1 MSLEN
6 RTGEELPM
14 SSLPF
19 RKRYTRE
26 MKDAIK
32 TQSTDT
38 GNGEQNL
45 QSSETKNEKDQGENE
60 LVKIIPGV
68 IRHTSS
74 PDHSFAYYFNVPSKN

>member
-26 MKDAIK
+26 MKDAIT
-32 TQSTDT
+32 TQTTDT
-38 GNGEQNL
+38 GNL
-45 QSSETKNEKDQGENE
+45 QSSETNNEKHQGENK

-74 PDHSFAYYFNVPSKN
+74 PDHSLAYYYNVPSKN